1 MNRILTPESDTLE
14 PLVRLASDSAPG
26 APPDHLA
33 FEITTEPSIW
43 QSLVQNVRDIFAP
56 KPPPL
61 ELTSTPIPVP
71 DRMAVKKNPYAIAA
85 GFVLNGILLAI
96 LLVMTLHHVI
106 QAVKKSDIA
115 AIDVGIFKPVA
126 PQGNA
131 GGGGGGGDKSII
143 PATKGKLPEIAKTQ
157 ITPPSVTPPEQPKL
171 PVAPTIVADMKLPS
185 SPLPNFGAP
194 TGPTVTVLSNGSGS
208 GGGIGSGVGGG
219 AGGGNG
225 AGIGDG
231 SGGNYGGGNYRPGVN
246 GVSDPTLIYSIEPEF
261 SDEARK
267 ARYQGVVLVGL
278 VVGADG
284 LPKNLRILHALG
296 MGLDE
301 KAIEAVKQYRFKP
314 AMKDGKAVPVT
325 IAVEVNFHIY

>member
-1 MNRILTPESDTLE
+1 MSKLNSTTE
-14 PLVRLASDSAPG
+14 PVDGPQAQSAY
-26 APPDHLA
+26 PPDHLA
-33 FEITTEPSIW
+33 FEVTTEPRIW
-43 QSLVQNVRDIFAP
+43 QSLVENLRDVFAP
-56 KPPPL
+56 KKLPPL

-71 DRMAVKKNPYAIAA
+71 DRMAVKRNPYAVA
-85 GFVLNGILLAI
+85 GGIILNAI
-96 LLVMTLHHVI
+96 MLLVLFILTLHHVI
-106 QAVKKSDIA
+106 QAKKQETLA
-115 AIDVGIFKPVA
+115 NIDVGLFKPVA
-126 PQGNA
+126 PASNA

-143 PATKGKLPEIAKTQ
+143 PASKGKLPEVAKTQ
-157 ITPPSVTPPEQPKL
+157 IVPPSVTPPVQPKL

-194 TGPTVTVLSNGSGS
+194 TGPTITVLSNGSGA
-208 GGGIGSGVGGG
+208 GGGIGTGSGGG
-219 AGGGNG
+219 AGAGNG
-225 AGIGDG
+225 AGIGNG
-231 SGGNYGGGNYRPGVN
+231 SGGNFGGGNYRPGVN

-278 VVGADG
+278 TVGADG
-284 LPKNLRILHALG
+284 LPKNAHILHALG

-314 AMKDGKAVPVT
+314 AMKDGKPVPVT

>member
-1 MNRILTPESDTLE
+1 
-14 PLVRLASDSAPG
+14 
-26 APPDHLA
+26 
-33 FEITTEPSIW
+33 
-43 QSLVQNVRDIFAP
+43 
-56 KPPPL
+56 
-61 ELTSTPIPVP
+61 
-71 DRMAVKKNPYAIAA
+71 
-85 GFVLNGILLAI
+85 
-96 LLVMTLHHVI
+96 
-106 QAVKKSDIA
+106 
-115 AIDVGIFKPVA
+115 
-126 PQGNA
+126 
-131 GGGGGGGDKSII
+131 
-143 PATKGKLPEIAKTQ
+143 
-157 ITPPSVTPPEQPKL
+157 
-171 PVAPTIVADMKLPS
+171 MKLPS

-301 KAIEAVKQYRFKP
+301 KAIEAVKQWRFEP
-314 AMKDGKAVPVT
+314 GMKDGKPVAT
-325 IAVEVNFHIY
+325 QAQVQLDFRLL